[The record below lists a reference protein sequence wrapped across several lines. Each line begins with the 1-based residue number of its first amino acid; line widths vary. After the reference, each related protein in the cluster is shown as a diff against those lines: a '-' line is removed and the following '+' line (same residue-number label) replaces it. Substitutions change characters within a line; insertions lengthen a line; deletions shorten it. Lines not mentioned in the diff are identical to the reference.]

1 MICYESCD
9 CIVRDTF
16 SSYPAAMIL
25 LDSMVDR
32 GGFSSDG
39 FLNVRVDLGQL
50 KWVVRVSTET

>member
-1 MICYESCD
+1 LYE
-9 CIVRDTF
+9 IPF

-32 GGFSSDG
+32 GDFSSDG
-39 FLNVRVDLGQL
+39 FLNVRVDLGRL